1 MKTLLILVISMILF
15 NISCAEKTDDT
26 KLLLSGTAEAD
37 KIRVSSLVAGKIKTV
52 KVFEGQLV
60 KEGDI
65 LYEIDSSDYIL
76 QLNQAKTQLDG
87 AKAKFALVVKG
98 SRREDIAGAKEALN
112 LAGINRDKMKKEHER
127 LSKLFSAGTVT
138 EKDYDD
144 MKTQLQKA
152 ESQYEQTKH
161 VFEKVVNG
169 AQKEDILLAKSG
181 VDAAEA
187 AIKIIEKKISDSVV
201 KSPSNGIIIN
211 KISEIGEVVSPGMT
225 MCVISDLSVMKIKA
239 FVPESDLGKI
249 KLGMDVSLKVD
260 SSENEVFAGK
270 VSRISETAEFTPKT
284 IQTKDERVKTV
295 YEFEVT
301 ADNKKGVFKLG
312 MPVDVVVNLK

>member
-1 MKTLLILVISMILF
+1 
-15 NISCAEKTDDT
+15 
-26 KLLLSGTAEAD
+26 
-37 KIRVSSLVAGKIKTV
+37 
-52 KVFEGQLV
+52 
-60 KEGDI
+60 